1 VDDGWFPD
9 EKAMNSDGS
18 QDAVFAFLGDPATHD
33 DVTPVR
39 FDTHASVVFLAGD
52 RALKIKR
59 AVRFP
64 FLDYSTLAK
73 RKAACEAELA
83 VNRRF
88 APQIYRRT
96 VAITREVGG
105 GLALDG
111 KGEPV
116 EWAVE
121 MLRFDESQTL
131 DHLADRGALDP
142 GLPEKLAVA
151 VAAMHRDAEPVAP
164 APWIEAISQYVEQNT
179 QAFRECEDVFPV
191 KDVAELDARSR
202 AAFERLRSLLVTRG
216 EKGLIRRGHGDLHLG
231 NVVVLEGEPV
241 AFDAIEFDPVV
252 ASGDVLYDL
261 AFLLMDLVER
271 DLTGAANTVLNGYFA
286 ASRRDDDCDGIAA
299 LPFFMSLRAA
309 IRAKVTAARIEADA
323 KDSKNLAQE
332 ARRYF
337 DLALELLAPGTP
349 RVIGVGGLS
358 GAGKS
363 VLARDLAAF
372 VPPLP
377 GALVLRSD
385 VERKAMFDVG
395 ETEPLPKQAY
405 EPEVSQRLY
414 ARLME
419 KAARVARAGHSV
431 VVDAVFARSDERQD
445 VEAAARAADVPFLG
459 FFLTA
464 DLDIR
469 LQRVGARRNDAS
481 DAGPDVARSQE
492 DYALGVMTW
501 NVVDA
506 SGSPAQ
512 TLDKVRSLL

>member
-1 VDDGWFPD
+1 
-9 EKAMNSDGS
+9 MNSDGG
-18 QDAVFAFLGDPATHD
+18 QDAVLAFLEEPATHGGA
-33 DVTPVR
+33 VPVR

-59 AVRFP
+59 AVRYP

-88 APQIYRRT
+88 APRIYRRT
-96 VAITREVGG
+96 VAITREASGA
-105 GLALDG
+105 LALDG

-131 DHLADRGALDP
+131 DHLADRDALAP

-151 VAAMHRDAEPVAP
+151 VASMHRNADPVAP
-164 APWIEAISQYVEQNT
+164 GPWLEAIGHYVEQDT
-179 QAFRECEDVFPV
+179 QAFRECEDVFPA
-191 KDVAELDARSR
+191 KDVAELDVRSR
-202 AAFERLRSLLVTRG
+202 AALERLRPLLVARG

-271 DLTGAANTVLNGYFA
+271 DRTQAANMVLNGYFV

-323 KDSKNLAQE
+323 KGSKSLAQ
-332 ARRYF
+332 AAKRYF
-337 DLALELLAPGTP
+337 DLALELLAPGRP

-358 GAGKS
+358 GTGKS
-363 VLARDLAAF
+363 VLARDLAVF

-385 VERKAMFDVG
+385 VERKAMFGVG
-395 ETEPLPKQAY
+395 ETEALPAEAY
-405 EPEVSQRLY
+405 EPEVSERLY
-414 ARLME
+414 ADLIK
-419 KAARVARAGHSV
+419 KALRIARAGQSV
-431 VVDAVFARSDERQD
+431 IVDAVFAKFVERQAIETAMR
-445 VEAAARAADVPFLG
+445 VEGVAFLG
-459 FFLTA
+459 IFLTA

-469 LQRVGARRNDAS
+469 VQRVGARRGDAS

-492 DYALGVMTW
+492 DYALGAMSW
-501 NVVDA
+501 NLVDA